1 MDLPV
6 YCRLEKI
13 KGNRDYHIQ
22 MEVITMNY
30 STSYSTVYIG
40 IDAHKDSF
48 SLVSYRAGLNTI
60 GTVAIYRLRR
70 TTRVMA
76 RYVFTVLSKKG
87 VISS

>member
-40 IDAHKDSF
+40 IDAHKESF
-48 SLVSYRAGLNTI
+48 SLVSYTNEKEQAE
-60 GTVAIYRLRR
+60 YPQ
-70 TTRVMA
+70 RVDA
-76 RYVFTVLSKKG
+76 HYSK
-87 VISS
+87 VINYIEAMRISSES